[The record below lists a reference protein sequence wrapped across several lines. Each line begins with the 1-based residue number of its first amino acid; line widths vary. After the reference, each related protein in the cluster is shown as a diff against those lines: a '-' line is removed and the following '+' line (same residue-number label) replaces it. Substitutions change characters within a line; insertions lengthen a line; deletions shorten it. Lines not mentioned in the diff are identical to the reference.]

1 MDFLNEQCLK
11 NGEEVKNVK
20 TCSKSI
26 VSIILAT
33 CLLFV
38 QFSSSIPAHALDQTD
53 VSSSVMKQIIS
64 ETGTQ
69 LASGIEEKHI
79 TYKNAAGDRT
89 ELFAVNVDLKD
100 KNTALY
106 PGTPNDGQDYGM
118 QSIRD
123 EANAAI
129 KNGKNVVSGV
139 NADFFNM
146 ATGEPE
152 GNVVKNGIEIHQ
164 ASRSDETFFGVL
176 KDGTPVI
183 GDQTKYNQIKAN
195 LKQALGAKN
204 ILVKDGKIGNTS
216 AIGADIE
223 PRTAVGIKSDNTV
236 FFVVIDGR
244 QAPYSN
250 GISMPDLA
258 QLMRDM
264 GAVQAVNL
272 DGGGSTTYISRT
284 PGEDELSLKNSPS
297 DGNERLVANS
307 WLITSN
313 APADH
318 AFASAAVSPADKTYS
333 PNSKITFTAKG
344 KDAAGYSA
352 PLPTSGLS
360 WSLSDPAFGQID
372 TNTGVF
378 QSNGKQGTVTVN
390 LSYNGETVGSTHL
403 EIAVPDELQFSQ
415 KALSLKFNS
424 SNDLGLVAR
433 YEGRNVILHDGD
445 IKWDFDSNMGTI
457 DDSNVLHTGGESVSG
472 NITATLAGT
481 SLSATLSV
489 TVGQLPTILYD
500 FENGLGDWSPS
511 TAGRGEVSALSLS
524 NYPDGM
530 VRFGNHSLKM
540 DYDFTNATKNATLGA
555 YAGPAT
561 SKDIPGM
568 PTAIGMWVYAT
579 PEAQGYWLRMYIYDK
594 SGTNKPINLTT
605 QTEGINWTGWKYVE
619 APIPDNY
626 QGPFKTFPR
635 QMIRMMSLKSGQ
647 PGGGPM
653 TKGSIYVDNVRA
665 VYGANVDDL
674 KAPIIDSISVDG
686 KTYTSAQVNVTTAI
700 HEDTSDAHATGI
712 NWDRNR
718 IWVDGTEYTDAKGH
732 YSYDKDGTF
741 TLSGYQWADGVHHV
755 HVSIQDNFGN
765 ETVKDAYFTVNTGNG
780 TKLSLNPKGKEA
792 SLGGT
797 YSLALSADDLSNVK
811 DVTATINLGK
821 GFPVKGVSF
830 AESAAGSTYT
840 YDPTT
845 GDLNLT
851 IQNDGASK
859 QAGDLAT
866 IMVSVPATAEE
877 GTKIPYSVTE
887 GKVTFAHAQGTTFNA
902 SFSTTPSEVSIAAAY
917 QIQVERM
924 VVGSDGIVQVQT
936 QDGQPVS
943 GAEVSMTLADGK
955 TQSLGKTDT
964 QGKLASPLPT
974 ASAQK
979 FKLIAQKGNDYSFA
993 VSDQSY
999 NAQKTAE
1006 PSNILVGATQN
1017 PKTEKSVT
1025 WMTNPLQA
1033 EDKAIMQVATKSAYE
1048 AKGDQAF
1055 QNFNGTKKM
1064 LTYSNDSSAVTLNSA
1079 KAIGLKPGTLY
1090 VFRVGDG
1097 KNWSDIRKF
1106 KTLTDSDQMTFNVFG
1121 DTQVTETSG
1130 LEDFDKILTRIENA
1144 SVQSDFAIHVG
1155 DFTDDQTIFGEA
1167 DMTAEMFNKHL
1178 TFDSLDMI
1186 HVLGNHEYQGD
1197 NGIKS
1202 ASMLA
1207 MPNTNGPESNKT
1219 GTYSVDYGNMHIAV
1233 IGWTDNVDT
1242 MKKEMEWLRSDMKAT
1257 HQTWK
1262 IIATHQPAYNKN
1274 PADAQA
1280 TMFHDMLVPVCDEL
1294 GIDLVFNGH
1303 DHSYGRTYPIV
1314 ANTKASVGT
1323 VYIATGHTGNK
1334 TYDIEPNDPSV
1345 FEVIQKDKNEVVYL
1359 TAHVNGNKME
1369 LIAEHPDG
1377 SVVDDVTLTA
1387 HPADK
1392 TQLEAAVKSAKTLNL
1407 NDYSIIGQNDFA
1419 SALSHAQK
1427 VLDNADAI
1435 PQDVVSAMDDLSKAQ
1450 AALKK
1455 SANKTALE
1463 SAIAKANKLD
1473 LSKYKDVGKDA
1484 FKTKLQDAIATFD
1497 NNALSVDDQKQ
1508 VQTTID
1514 ALNQAIAD
1522 LQLIDESKDDGTT
1535 DPSNDNAISKAEAA
1549 VQSAEQSRDQKDVD
1563 AAAKLVN
1570 DLPDSSDKTALT
1582 TRLKAIHVNSNNS
1595 QDNTNTSKPNK
1606 PDSNA
1611 GKESQTNENKNEN
1624 TSTSNGQSD
1633 QAGEEAVGNS
1643 DRSNASTDSPST
1655 AEKHSDVMNSQKK
1668 DKGAKASS
1676 LLPKTGDVFNVWTLS
1691 LGVILILIAIG
1702 IVMRKKEN

>member
-1 MDFLNEQCLK
+1 M
-11 NGEEVKNVK
+11 K

-89 ELFAVNVDLKD
+89 ELFAVNVNLKD

-118 QSIRD
+118 QSVRD

-139 NADFFNM
+139 NANFFNM

-284 PGEDELSLKNSPS
+284 PGEDELSLKNRPS

-352 PLPTSGLS
+352 PLPTSGLN

-390 LSYNGETVGSTHL
+390 LSYNGKTVGSTHV
-403 EIAVPDELQFSQ
+403 EIAVPDTFWTTNSNQTLQPGASSNLGLTATYQGRYVQFSRE
-415 KALSLKFNS
+415 
-424 SNDLGLVAR
+424 DLDWQISDGLGSVD
-433 YEGRNVILHDGD
+433 N
-445 IKWDFDSNMGTI
+445 
-457 DDSNVLHTGGESVSG
+457 SNVFHATSGKTQGNVEVKFKNTNLSVNIQLQIGQDPVVVEDAEELTDDAAVTSNWSSSAGKRGESVSVSSSG
-472 NITATLAGT
+472 YPN
-481 SLSATLSV
+481 
-489 TVGQLPTILYD
+489 
-500 FENGLGDWSPS
+500 SP
-511 TAGRGEVSALSLS
+511 
-524 NYPDGM
+524 
-530 VRFGNHSLKM
+530 VRFGNHAAKVNF
-540 DYDFTNATKNATLGA
+540 DFTTGQKASTLLV
-555 YAGPAT
+555 YAGPTHGSYAPGTPT
-561 SKDIPGM
+561 SV
-568 PTAIGMWVYAT
+568 GMWIYGT
-579 PEAQGYWLRMYIYDK
+579 PEAQGLQ
-594 SGTNKPINLTT
+594 L
-605 QTEGINWTGWKYVE
+605 WTGLSDADGKNFGIYMPPVDGQSGQMGSIDWLGWRYVSF
-619 APIPDNY
+619 PIPSGYKAPYKLRTD
-626 QGPFKTFPR
+626 GHAVG
-635 QMIRMMSLKSGQ
+635 ILCLKSGL
-647 PGGGPM
+647 PNGDPM
-653 TKGSIYVDNVRA
+653 TKGSLYFDNFRF
-665 VYGANVDDL
+665 VYDGNTSDDL
-674 KAPIIDSISVDG
+674 KSPVIDSISVDG
-686 KTYTSAQVNVTTAI
+686 KTYTNAQVNVTTAI

-780 TKLSLNPKGKEA
+780 TKLSLNPKGKDA

-811 DVTATINLGK
+811 EVTATINLGK

-1025 WMTNPLQA
+1025 WMTNPLQS
-1033 EDKAIMQVATKSAYE
+1033 EDRSIMQVATRADYTDQ
-1048 AKGDQAF
+1048 GDQAF
-1055 QNFNGTKKM
+1055 QNFTGTKK
-1064 LTYSNDSSAVTLNSA
+1064 LVTYSLDSSAIELNSA

-1097 KNWSDIRKF
+1097 KNWSDIREF

-1121 DTQVTETSG
+1121 DTQVTEPSG

-1167 DMTAEMFNKHL
+1167 DMTAEMFNKHPA
-1178 TFDSLDMI
+1178 FDSLDMI

-1197 NGIKS
+1197 NGVKS

-1207 MPNTNGPESNKT
+1207 MPNSNGTESNKT

-1242 MKKEMEWLRSDMKAT
+1242 MKKEMDWLRSDMKAT
-1257 HQTWK
+1257 NQTWK

-1303 DHSYGRTYPIV
+1303 DHSYGRTYPLV

-1323 VYIATGHTGNK
+1323 VYIATGHTGDK

-1392 TQLEAAVKSAKTLNL
+1392 TQLEAAVKSAKALNL
-1407 NDYSIIGQNDFA
+1407 NDFSIIGQNDFA
-1419 SALSHAQK
+1419 SAMSHAQK

-1435 PQDVVSAMDDLSKAQ
+1435 PQDVISALDDLSKAQ
-1450 AALKK
+1450 DALKK

-1463 SAIAKANKLD
+1463 AAIAKANKLD

-1484 FKTKLQDAIATFD
+1484 FKTKLQDAIATYD

-1522 LQLIDESKDDGTT
+1522 LQLIDESKDDGTS
-1535 DPSNDNAISKAEAA
+1535 DPSNENDISKAEQA
-1549 VQSAEQSRDQKDVD
+1549 VQSAEQSRAQKDVD
-1563 AAAKLVN
+1563 AAVKLVN
-1570 DLPDSSDKTALT
+1570 ALPNSSDKSALT

-1595 QDNTNTSKPNK
+1595 QENKNTSETNK

-1611 GKESQTNENKNEN
+1611 GKDSQTNGNNNEN
-1624 TSTSNGQSD
+1624 TGTSNGQSD
-1633 QAGEEAVGNS
+1633 QAGEKAAGSS
-1643 DRSNASTDSPST
+1643 DRSNASTDSSST
-1655 AEKHSDVMNSQKK
+1655 AEKHSNAKNIQKQ

-1676 LLPKTGDVFNVWTLS
+1676 LLPKTGDVFNVWTVS
-1691 LGVILILIAIG
+1691 FGVILILIATG